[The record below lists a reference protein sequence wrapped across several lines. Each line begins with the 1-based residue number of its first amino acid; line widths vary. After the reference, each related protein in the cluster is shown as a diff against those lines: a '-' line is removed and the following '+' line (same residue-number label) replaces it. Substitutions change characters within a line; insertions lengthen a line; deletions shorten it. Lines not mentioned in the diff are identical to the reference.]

1 VAGGCGGNGCSGE
14 RERER
19 ARKSEGKELQRRRR
33 GEEEGFTKFEP

>member
-1 VAGGCGGNGCSGE
+1 MAGGCGGNGCSGE